1 MTTYLRTHV
10 FTREGKEVG
19 MINNPDPTQD
29 NQEMFDALVS
39 KYESTRYIIVDVTAR
54 DIDAF
59 HWSLPDGS
67 SRYSWCGLKDEH
79 KPDWLKAWILI
90 NQ

>member
-10 FTREGKEVG
+10 FTKDGKEVE

-29 NQEMFDALVS
+29 NQEMFDELVS
-39 KYESTRYIIVDVTAR
+39 KYESTRYIIVDVTAGA
-54 DIDAF
+54 IDAF
-59 HWSLPDGS
+59 HWSLPDGAN
-67 SRYSWCGLKDEH
+67 RYSWHGLKDEH
-79 KPDWLKAWILI
+79 KPDWLTAWILI

>member
-10 FTREGKEVG
+10 FTREGKEVE

-39 KYESTRYIIVDVTAR
+39 KYESIRYIIVDVTAG

-59 HWSLPDGS
+59 HWSSPEGAT
-67 SRYSWCGLKDEH
+67 RYSWQGLKDEH

>member
-10 FTREGKEVG
+10 FTREGKEVD

-29 NQEMFDALVS
+29 NQEMFDELVS
-39 KYESTRYIIVDVTAR
+39 EYESTRYIIVDVTAEA
-54 DIDAF
+54 IDAF

-67 SRYSWCGLKDEH
+67 SRYSWHGLKDEH

-90 NQ
+90 NK

>member
-10 FTREGKEVG
+10 FTKDGKEVE
-19 MINNPDPTQD
+19 MINNPNPAQD
-29 NQEMFDALVS
+29 NQEMFDELVS
-39 KYESTRYIIVDVTAR
+39 KYESARYIIVDVTAGA
-54 DIDAF
+54 IDAF
-59 HWSLPDGS
+59 HWSLPDGAI
-67 SRYSWCGLKDEH
+67 RHSWLGLKDEH